1 MPEPTSTT
9 TAAAVA
15 GGLITVAGIAT
26 GLPADLILPSFVGAL
41 WALRQAPEGGAW
53 SRVLQVLTGTLL
65 ACWSATPLSLV
76 AGQVM
81 PEAAS
86 VPSQMLRYPLAFVM
100 GWGGLSI
107 LLQKVSAAM
116 GGNGK

>member
-1 MPEPTSTT
+1 MLEPTTT
-9 TAAAVA
+9 TGATAVA

-41 WALRQAPEGGAW
+41 WALRTAPEGGAW
-53 SRVLQVLTGTLL
+53 SRVLQVLAGTLL

-81 PEAAS
+81 PEAAD
-86 VPSQMLRYPLAFVM
+86 VPAQMLRYPLAFVV

-107 LLQKVSAAM
+107 LLRRVGTWM
-116 GGNGK
+116 GEGAK

>member
-9 TAAAVA
+9 SAAAVA

-53 SRVLQVLTGTLL
+53 SRVLQVLAGTLL
-65 ACWSATPLSLV
+65 ACWSATPLSWWL
-76 AGQVM
+76 AR
-81 PEAAS
+81 S
-86 VPSQMLRYPLAFVM
+86 CLRPHRCHPRCCATRWLSCWA
-100 GWGGLSI
+100 GGLVD
-107 LLQKVSAAM
+107 LAAESR
-116 GGNGK
+116 GGNRGQAK